1 MNQFWHVWTWPIMIP
16 FLLNRNMGPSLQDL
30 ILWKF
35 WIFLTGMGI
44 LVSKWSEKVKKLPI
58 GLYLASKWSK
68 PISEMAFFLKSPN
81 IFDFV
86 WMILKS
92 CSSLQIEFYFSLVI
106 WTQSNP
112 HQSRKFKISKKWG
125 PEGKVP
131 CLNSAKRGSWL
142 AKFKHVRTD
151 S

>member
-1 MNQFWHVWTWPIMIP
+1 MVLLGL
-16 FLLNRNMGPSLQDL
+16 FLVLLMGQLRGLGPPPPWLKLSQ
-30 ILWKF
+30 ISN
-35 WIFLTGMGI
+35 FLTGMGS
-44 LVSKWSEKVKKLPI
+44 LVSKWSEKVKKLLI

-68 PISEMAFFLKSPN
+68 PISEMAFFLKCPN

-86 WMILKS
+86 AMILKL
-92 CSSLQIEFYFSLVI
+92 CSSLQIKFYFSLVI

>member
-1 MNQFWHVWTWPIMIP
+1 MFPDLFSVV
-16 FLLNRNMGPSLQDL
+16 LMGQLRCLGPPPSRLKLSQ
-30 ILWKF
+30 ISN
-35 WIFLTGMGI
+35 FLTGVGS

-86 WMILKS
+86 SMILKS

-131 CLNSAKRGSWL
+131 CFDSAKRGSWL